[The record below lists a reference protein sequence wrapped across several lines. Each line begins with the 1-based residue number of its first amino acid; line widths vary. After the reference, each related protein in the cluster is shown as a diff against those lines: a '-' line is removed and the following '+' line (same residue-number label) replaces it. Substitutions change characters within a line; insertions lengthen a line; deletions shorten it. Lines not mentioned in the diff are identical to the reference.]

1 MSEENINY
9 TKEAF
14 FHPLNLGILFGA
26 TLTSFFLNDVG
37 LIPNLILT
45 LTFGMELMYLG
56 IVPKLVNFQQLVK
69 LRKFREREPVLESKN
84 VFNSLSEKEQ
94 KRFLVLKHLTLK
106 IRENF
111 EKQSYT
117 SQGLLTNIEKK
128 IDGLMTNYI
137 NLLDLSRRFSLFINT
152 STTETLLNE
161 IASEEAELKT
171 IESNRLKERKQR
183 RLLIL
188 NKRLERFKSAEERIQ
203 ICITELETIE
213 DAIRYIYEQSLTMN
227 NPEEIGF
234 QLDNLLSEV
243 EETASIIEAMDST
256 GLDDFGIFDRKTE
269 LDHAQEELDQ
279 INAVNK
285 LKSGI

>member
-1 MSEENINY
+1 MSDENINF

-26 TLTSFFLNDVG
+26 TLTSFFLNDVA

-56 IVPKLVNFQQLVK
+56 TVPKLLNFQQMVK
-69 LRKFREREPVLESKN
+69 LRKVREREPVLESKN
-84 VFNSLSEKEQ
+84 VFNSLNEKEQ

-117 SQGLLTNIEKK
+117 SQGLLNNIEKK
-128 IDGLMTNYI
+128 IDGLMNNYI

-161 IASEEAELKT
+161 IALEQAELKT
-171 IESNRLKERKQR
+171 IESDRLKERKHR

-188 NKRLERFKSAEERIQ
+188 NKRLERFKSAEERFQ
-203 ICITELETIE
+203 ICTTELETIE

-243 EETASIIEAMDST
+243 EETSSIIEAMDGT
-256 GLDDFGIFDRKTE
+256 GLDDFGIFDRKAE
-269 LDHAQEELDQ
+269 LDLAQVEIDQ
-279 INAVNK
+279 TNAANK